1 MPAGAHSVKKPSQH
15 SLIIITT
22 FAYIF
27 SVSGGSAA
35 ALKTIKN
42 MTIRIPDGNAFR
54 IRLTARNLISG
65 EYTEAADL
73 SNIDNLV
80 INYVRRG
87 IRFPHAYTI
96 DEEGRATVADAG
108 TLDCGFYGI
117 ELTGYYGGEKFR
129 FYGKDLFEITTDTTD
144 VIDPSNLIDIEI
156 TVKLNASGVSKD
168 YVDHAIN
175 GMEASMVTMQDDLR
189 DEIAEAGK
197 VDDVKVNGVSVV
209 SGKKAII
216 TVPTKVSD
224 LNNDLGYQN
233 EQQVQQK
240 VDAAKITSADI
251 SVDGGTG
258 TPSGSAGVSGNQLV
272 IALHNIKGEKGDTGE
287 PGATGPQGPQGESFQ
302 PIEDVSG
309 LVLAHTTGQDK
320 TKAMSQKGVTDAV
333 MDSVAIDTSTVDPSI
348 VGTLVNKYITSNKW
362 TSGSSS
368 KNGYFIPVTPYKR
381 YRLTLQDKAFHF
393 FFTRDMYSNIGNAP
407 HYAGGLTS
415 DPGWTSA
422 GTVLVTAPSDAAYL
436 WCRNMNAS
444 GDSRLPEIVEIGTMK
459 ERIDKLDKIIFEQ
472 IPLDMSDSVNAYVS
486 ATIGSIATYTSSSAS
501 ISYKNII
508 PVAKGFQYSVNVQN
522 AEEPASTGERDCVI
536 VDDDNIIIQ
545 TMKLKTNGGE
555 VNVLEFTANGDG
567 HFVLCCDKLAVS
579 IEIRGYKAQGD
590 INTLF
595 GEIAKK
601 KNSIIYSNS
610 ATFGH
615 TTYVD
620 PNDFHFKAG
629 KTYVFVIQSTTATRC
644 SCGISGIS
652 ETETFLPWT
661 EGFDVAKF
669 KFDEDTVGKFWVWN
683 GASSSQTFS
692 YIVEEWDDT
701 DLLRLS
707 DVGTIR
713 VAAYN
718 SRGSDKYISKYV
730 CRKNENSEVEI
741 QQAIND
747 LPNGGKVQLADG
759 NYVISEV
766 QDTGDEEIGYLGID
780 LGPQVIRRHIEICG
794 VQKSVRIGTG
804 GAETGVGAV
813 IWLSAAAVSEIDND
827 THITVIG
834 ALPIDNEY
842 MRLPRG
848 INLTIKNV
856 GFNIPDN
863 TKAIRVIDA
872 EYCSALQVENVDMG
886 ITNSGTYSTS
896 PNPECIG
903 LRGLGGWNYG
913 IYYILRCIKVHG
925 FGVAFD
931 LGGEHLLMEQCAVR
945 YSGVPYRFYKY
956 GDVAKMAH
964 PQTMIN
970 CCEESCQKSIV
981 FGSNSKH
988 PAVSIIDYNIEWR
1001 SGDEWNRSQKAI
1013 EESPGDIHGRINF
1026 TANRSNYVN
1035 ISDIQFWEQDGSG
1048 SNFLTKNDA
1057 DLLRGTTAQRPTYPY
1072 FGQRYYD
1079 TTLGV
1084 FVTYNGSEWI

>member
-1 MPAGAHSVKKPSQH
+1 MGTDVVLRDTLIFDGETFDPSLSVGITANLVSSLGKRTTLEVEVADGG
-15 SLIIITT
+15 LII
-22 FAYIF
+22 Y
-27 SVSGGSAA
+27 V
-35 ALKTIKN
+35 
-42 MTIRIPDGNAFR
+42 PWVDGRNA
-54 IRLTARNLISG
+54 
-65 EYTEAADL
+65 
-73 SNIDNLV
+73 
-80 INYVRRG
+80 
-87 IRFPHAYTI
+87 
-96 DEEGRATVADAG
+96 
-108 TLDCGFYGI
+108 GFYGLEVTGTCNSKKWATYADSLIHYTRATEMGVAEVTI
-117 ELTGYYGGEKFR
+117 ESDYYDITQVVGYRYS
-129 FYGKDLFEITTDTTD
+129 TSP
-144 VIDPSNLIDIEI
+144 IDSV
-156 TVKLNASGVSKD
+156 TAS
-168 YVDHAIN
+168 
-175 GMEASMVTMQDDLR
+175 
-189 DEIAEAGK
+189 
-197 VDDVKVNGVSVV
+197 VDD
-209 SGKKAII
+209 
-216 TVPTKVSD
+216 
-224 LNNDLGYQN
+224 
-233 EQQVQQK
+233 QVGTPE
-240 VDAAKITSADI
+240 VDADYDGKILSFEFHNMKGNRGNGIASSSEVLSPD
-251 SVDGGTG
+251 DGGTNTHTFTDDDGNEHTFHTKNGRKG
-258 TPSGSAGVSGNQLV
+258 TQ
-272 IALHNIKGEKGDTGE
+272 GD
-287 PGATGPQGPQGESFQ
+287 SFQ

-309 LVLAHTTGQDK
+309 LVLAHTTGQDN

-333 MDSVAIDTSTVDPSI
+333 MDSVAIDISTVDPSI
-348 VGTLVNKYITSNKW
+348 VGTLVNKYVASNKW

-368 KNGYFIPVTPYKR
+368 KNGYFIPVTPYKQ
-381 YRLTLQDKAFHF
+381 YRLTLEDKAFHF
-393 FFTRDMYSNIGNAP
+393 FFTMDMYSNIGNAP

-436 WCRNMNAS
+436 WVRNMNAS
-444 GDSRLPEIVEIGTMK
+444 GDSRLPEIIEIGTTK
-459 ERIDKLDKIIFEQ
+459 ERIDKLDKIIFEP
-472 IPLDMSDSVNAYVS
+472 IPADLTNSVNAYPSPTVGS
-486 ATIGSIATYTSSSAS
+486 AVTYTSSSAS
-501 ISYKNII
+501 ISYKNTI
-508 PVAKGFQYSVNVQN
+508 PVAKGFKYFVHVEN
-522 AEEPASTGERDCVI
+522 AEEPASTGERDCVV
-536 VDDDNIIIQ
+536 VDDSNIVIQ
-545 TMKLKTNGGE
+545 SIKLKTNAGE
-555 VNVLEFTANGDG
+555 VNVLEFTAVDNG
-567 HFVLCCDKLAVS
+567 HLVLCCDKNAVS
-579 IEIRGYKAQGD
+579 IDIRGYKAQGD

-629 KTYVFVIQSTTATRC
+629 KTYVFTIKSTTTTRC
-644 SCGISGIS
+644 TCGISGMS
-652 ETETFLPWT
+652 ETETYLPWT
-661 EGFDVAKF
+661 DGFDVAKF
-669 KFDEDTVGKFWVWN
+669 KFDEDVNGKFYIWN

-701 DLLRLS
+701 DIIRLS
-707 DVGTIR
+707 DTGTIR

-759 NYVISEV
+759 NYIISEV
-766 QDTGDEEIGYLGID
+766 KDSGNEEIGYLGID
-780 LGPQVIRRHIEICG
+780 LGGQEVRRHIEICG
-794 VQKSVRIGTG
+794 VQKPIRTGTG
-804 GAETGVGAV
+804 NVETGVGAV
-813 IWLSAAAVSEIDND
+813 IWLHESAVSEIDND
-827 THITVIG
+827 THVTVIG

-848 INLTIKNV
+848 INLTVRNV

-886 ITNSGTYSTS
+886 VTHTGTFSTL

-913 IYYILRCIKVHG
+913 IYYIIRCVKIHG
-925 FGVAFD
+925 MGVAFD

-945 YSGVPYRFYKY
+945 YSDIPYRFYKY
-956 GDVAKMAH
+956 GDVSKMAH

-970 CCEESCQKSIV
+970 CCEESCKKSIV

-988 PAVSIIDYNIEWR
+988 PAVSIIDYNIEW
-1001 SGDEWNRSQKAI
+1001 SSDTAWNRSQKAI
-1013 EESPGDIHGRINF
+1013 EETSGDIHGRVNF
-1026 TANRSNYVN
+1026 TAVRSSYVT
-1035 ISDIQFWEQDGSG
+1035 ISNIQFWEQDSG

-1057 DLLRGTTAQRPTYPY
+1057 DLLSGTTAQRPTYPY